1 MSAPKRGKLSVTMS
15 MTNNSIARNCTVVSF
30 FCGPKLELL
39 PKRNSAEGFDLDQN
53 NEPCE
58 EFSSAHPGERRKDLE
73 NVMTALKSLT
83 IIAVLLVGGTSLAMA
98 QNGLPTGGQSPVA
111 GGANGGGW
119 GYAGGVYGYPG
130 YGYGYY
136 PGYGYINGFY
146 RGYGY
151 GYPAYGYSYPA
162 YGYR

>member
-1 MSAPKRGKLSVTMS
+1 M
-15 MTNNSIARNCTVVSF
+15 
-30 FCGPKLELL
+30 
-39 PKRNSAEGFDLDQN
+39 
-53 NEPCE
+53 
-58 EFSSAHPGERRKDLE
+58 E
-73 NVMTALKSLT
+73 NVMTAFKNLT
-83 IIAVLLVGGTSLAMA
+83 IVTVLLVSGTSLAMA
-98 QNGLPTGGQSPVA
+98 QNGLPTGRQSPAVSGTNCSA
-111 GGANGGGW
+111 L

-130 YGYGYY
+130 YGYGYF